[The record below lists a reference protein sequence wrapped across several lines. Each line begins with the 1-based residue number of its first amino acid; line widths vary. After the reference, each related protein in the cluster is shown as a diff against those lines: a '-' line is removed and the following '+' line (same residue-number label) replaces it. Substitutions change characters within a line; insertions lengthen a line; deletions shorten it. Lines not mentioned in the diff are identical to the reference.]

1 MKTKMGKTNKQTEKK
16 KKEEELNSREKKK
29 SSIRI
34 KEKSA

>member
-1 MKTKMGKTNKQTEKK
+1 MGKTNKQTEKK
-16 KKEEELNSREKKK
+16 KRRRVKLQGEKKK

>member
-1 MKTKMGKTNKQTEKK
+1 MGKPNTQTEKK
-16 KKEEELNSREKKK
+16 KNADELNSREKKK